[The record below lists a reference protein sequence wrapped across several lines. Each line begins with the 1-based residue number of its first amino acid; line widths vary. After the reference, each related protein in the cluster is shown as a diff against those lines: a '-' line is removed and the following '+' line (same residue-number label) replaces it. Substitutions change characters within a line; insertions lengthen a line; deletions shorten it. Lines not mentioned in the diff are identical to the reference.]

1 MTLVSNW
8 LWALR
13 TGSQNKLCSSVIVP
27 LWNMSAG
34 INRGQKGSTV
44 NQNSVSDTVT
54 YIFLLLDCFTPWLFL
69 NPAFPYVSDYSCYL
83 SQCCQQVL
91 TFLFNPPHRPSFS
104 SFTAENLISSQEKLL
119 LCEPLVRFHSHPLSP
134 NNLTSSSA
142 LLPSSSNYAH

>member
-1 MTLVSNW
+1 MSNW

-13 TGSQNKLCSSVIVP
+13 TGSQNKLCRSVIVP

-44 NQNSVSDTVT
+44 NQNSMSDTVT
-54 YIFLLLDCFTPWLFL
+54 YIFLLMDCFIPWLCFIPL
-69 NPAFPYVSDYSCYL
+69 FHMFRNTHAISPNVVSRSWP
-83 SQCCQQVL
+83 SFS
-91 TFLFNPPHRPSFS
+91 TPPHRPSFS
-104 SFTAENLISSQEKLL
+104 SFTAENPISSQEKLL
-119 LCEPLVRFHSHPLSP
+119 LCELFVRFHSHPLSP